1 MDKIIFLPS
10 KDIFFNFF
18 YKRLDSIN
26 ITKEELEVLIG
37 KNCKQ
42 LFDVIYNRFKLFKS
56 EYYNKD
62 NNVQIITGHYCQFF
76 FILYELSK
84 ILYDKDREDLANVI
98 YFLNTT
104 QISCDVSFK
113 INLPLRT
120 YIDHPF
126 GSVIGHVKFNKD
138 KIFLFTTNCTLGG
151 NFQKNGE
158 FKYPKIDGD
167 LVMLSNSSLV
177 GNNIIK
183 GQVLLSNGCYV
194 KDEGI
199 IKDVVVFGRSP
210 NLILKPIPD
219 KVKPYFEKF
228 NN

>member
-76 FILYELSK
+76 LFYMNCLKFYMIK
-84 ILYDKDREDLANVI
+84 I
-98 YFLNTT
+98 
-104 QISCDVSFK
+104 
-113 INLPLRT
+113 
-120 YIDHPF
+120 
-126 GSVIGHVKFNKD
+126 
-138 KIFLFTTNCTLGG
+138 
-151 NFQKNGE
+151 
-158 FKYPKIDGD
+158 
-167 LVMLSNSSLV
+167 
-177 GNNIIK
+177 
-183 GQVLLSNGCYV
+183 
-194 KDEGI
+194 
-199 IKDVVVFGRSP
+199 
-210 NLILKPIPD
+210 
-219 KVKPYFEKF
+219 EKT
-228 NN
+228 